1 MHPAPVYR
9 SDAVT
14 QPRSAGRKIPD
25 ARRKAAEPGGTGDAD
40 KAPAG
45 RKADAPASGRSRARA
60 GDGSE
65 AAAGGTSD
73 APATPADHEPRRILG
88 RYRLEKRI
96 AIGGMAE
103 VWRAHDEVLGRS
115 VAVKLLHQHLLP
127 DAATRQRFEREAR
140 AAAGLSH
147 PGIVG
152 IYDVAVAADEAAI
165 VMEYVPGETLSHILV
180 RRGRLP
186 QIDSVDL
193 AVQVA
198 GALEHA
204 HSRGVI
210 HRDLKPDNILVGVD
224 GRAHLLDFGI
234 ARRVEAGSARL
245 TSAGTVVGTLRYMSP
260 EQLAGEAGDERT
272 DVFGL
277 GSTLYQMLAG
287 RPPFDA
293 GAPVAL
299 LEQQRE
305 RPPAIAGVPAELMA
319 IIWDALERD
328 PARRLPSAS
337 RLGGRLRGWLVGAAR
352 ETGEPA
358 RPARGSVV
366 PVLPPDQMDAT
377 ASAEAAAARERRVE
391 ERERGEAWGPAATGE
406 VWVRRDRSRRRS
418 VLMGLLVIGLLLAAA
433 ALLLPG
439 LGPPGGRP
447 GAVPDDAQTR
457 VFRATQD
464 ARIALVDGS
473 EVGAGGDET
482 LPVGEYDGF
491 LYRSLVR
498 FEPDWPGM
506 SRIYRIELRLT
517 STSSVK
523 VRRDGSASTLVRRNT
538 DGEWQQGNQTTPSPR
553 NAVTWANAPQIT
565 EAGQASFEGPAGSNE
580 AITIDITAL
589 YLAMAPH
596 TLGGQGEADLGL
608 TLLAASDNGRKA
620 SGGDTNEFWSSEAGE
635 RGPQLI
641 VSYAP

>member
-1 MHPAPVYR
+1 VYL

-14 QPRSAGRKIPD
+14 QPRSAGRKIPE
-25 ARRKAAEPGGTGDAD
+25 ARRRAA
-40 KAPAG
+40 AP
-45 RKADAPASGRSRARA
+45 
-60 GDGSE
+60 E
-65 AAAGGTSD
+65 AAAD
-73 APATPADHEPRRILG
+73 ADEAVADEAAPAAPAEDEPRRILG
-88 RYRLEKRI
+88 RYRLDKRI

-127 DAATRQRFEREAR
+127 DAATRERFEREAR

-152 IYDVAVAADEAAI
+152 IYDVAVTADEAAI

-234 ARRVEAGSARL
+234 ARTVEAGSARL
-245 TSAGTVVGTLRYMSP
+245 TTAGTVVGTLRYMSP

-293 GAPVAL
+293 EAPVAL

-305 RPPAIAGVPAELMA
+305 RPPAIAGVPVELMRIA
-319 IIWDALERD
+319 WDALEHD

-337 RLGGRLRGWLVGAAR
+337 RLGGRLRGWLVDAAR
-352 ETGEPA
+352 EVGEKA
-358 RPARGSVV
+358 RPSRGSVV
-366 PVLPPDQMDAT
+366 PVLPPDEMDAA
-377 ASAEAAAARERRVE
+377 ASDQAAAAAAEAVAARRRGVPD
-391 ERERGEAWGPAATGE
+391 RDRGETWGPAATAE
-406 VWVRRDRSRRRS
+406 VWVQRDRSRRRS
-418 VLMGLLVIGLLLAAA
+418 VLMGLLVIGLLVAAA

-439 LGPPGGRP
+439 LGPAGGRP
-447 GAVPDDAQTR
+447 GAIPADAETR
-457 VFRATQD
+457 VFGATQD
-464 ARIALVDGS
+464 ARIALVGGS

-482 LPVGEYDGF
+482 LPIGEYEGF
-491 LYRSLVR
+491 LYRSLIR
-498 FEPDWPGM
+498 FEPDWRGM

-538 DGEWQQGNQTTPSPR
+538 GGEWEEGSQTTPSPR
-553 NAVTWANAPQIT
+553 NAVTWANAPQTT

-580 AITIDITAL
+580 EITIDITAV
-589 YLAMAPH
+589 YLPMAPH
-596 TLGGQGEADLGL
+596 TLGGQGGTDLGL
-608 TLLAASDNGRKA
+608 TLLAASDDGRRA
-620 SGGDTNEFWSSEAGE
+620 PGGDTNEFWSSEAGQ
-635 RGPQLI
+635 RRPQLI

>member
-1 MHPAPVYR
+1 MQLAPVYR
-9 SDAVT
+9 SGAVT

-25 ARRKAAEPGGTGDAD
+25 ARRKAVEPEATGDAAKD
-40 KAPAG
+40 AGGASEASAG
-45 RKADAPASGRSRARA
+45 RGSSTSAGRS
-60 GDGSE
+60 E
-65 AAAGGTSD
+65 T
-73 APATPADHEPRRILG
+73 PATPAEDEPRRILG
-88 RYRLEKRI
+88 RYRMEKRI
-96 AIGGMAE
+96 ASGGMAE
-103 VWRAHDEVLGRS
+103 VWRAHDEILGRP
-115 VAVKLLHQHLLP
+115 VAVKLLHQHLLL

-152 IYDVAVAADEAAI
+152 IYDVAVSADEAAI

-224 GRAHLLDFGI
+224 GRALLLDFGI
-234 ARRVEAGSARL
+234 ARTVEAGSARL
-245 TSAGTVVGTLRYMSP
+245 TTAGTVVGTLRYMSP

-293 GAPVAL
+293 EAPVAL
-299 LEQQRE
+299 LEQQRQ

-319 IIWDALERD
+319 VVWDALEHD
-328 PARRLPSAS
+328 PARRLPSAA

-352 ETGEPA
+352 ETGENA
-358 RPARGSVV
+358 RPSRGSLV
-366 PVLPPDQMDAT
+366 PVLPPDARDA
-377 ASAEAAAARERRVE
+377 AVSADVAAAREPRVQ
-391 ERERGEAWGPAATGE
+391 ERAQREAWGPAAPGE

-418 VLMGLLVIGLLLAAA
+418 VLMGLLVIGLLLAGA

-439 LGPPGGRP
+439 LSPPRGRP
-447 GAVPDDAQTR
+447 GAVPANAETA
-457 VFRATQD
+457 VFEATQD

-491 LYRSLVR
+491 LYRSLVQ
-498 FEPDWPGM
+498 FEPDWRGM

-538 DGEWQQGNQTTPSPR
+538 DREWQEGNHTTPSPR
-553 NAVTWANAPQIT
+553 NAVTWANAPEMT
-565 EAGQASFEGPAGSNE
+565 EAGQVSFEGPAGSNE

-589 YLAMAPH
+589 YLPMAPH
-596 TLGGQGEADLGL
+596 TLGGQREADLGL
-608 TLLAASDNGRKA
+608 TLLAASDDGRGA